1 MTAVYATATVAT
13 GVLGLEIV
21 QYEPGSKIGGGTTNP
36 DTGTPAYVVDTFQ
49 SILWDDDTP
58 ILWDDDT
65 VIHWDV

>member
-1 MTAVYATATVAT
+1 MIGMSAVGEFAVAM
-13 GVLGLEIV
+13 LGGDSV
-21 QYEPGSKIGGGTTNP
+21 VYEPVSKIGGGTTHP
-36 DTGTPAYVVDTFQ
+36 DAGTPAFVVDTFQ